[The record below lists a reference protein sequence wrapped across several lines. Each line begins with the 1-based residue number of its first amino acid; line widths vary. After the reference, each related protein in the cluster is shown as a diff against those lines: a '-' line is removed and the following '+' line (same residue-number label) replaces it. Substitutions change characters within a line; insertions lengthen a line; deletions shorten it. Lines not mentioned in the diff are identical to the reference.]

1 MKFIFS
7 FIFIIISCHFAYSQ
21 SIENVNFTVN
31 EDFINV
37 NYDLKHE
44 EADFLFDLELVFIKS
59 NGEVIMPINIKGDIT
74 KVNPGE
80 GKQIFW
86 YYKNEINDYEGGLK
100 AVVKIKNST
109 RISENAN
116 SKLTKPILET
126 TSSKPDESIPLIPTT
141 ENPTQS
147 IKKRGPGNAL
157 LSAILPGFG
166 GFVVNNN
173 EKVTPLI
180 IAGMF
185 WASIYMSNDAYN
197 KSNEFYDKYLKTRS
211 QSEMN
216 INFASATDYKQKH
229 ETFLTAAAG
238 IWLFD
243 VIQTIVKGNKNIK
256 SNNVISKNNI
266 SIIPKVRPGMNS
278 NPLQLSIVKKF

>member
-7 FIFIIISCHFAYSQ
+7 FIFITISCHFAYSQ
-21 SIENVNFTVN
+21 SIENAN
-31 EDFINV
+31 
-37 NYDLKHE
+37 
-44 EADFLFDLELVFIKS
+44 FLFDLELVFIKS
-59 NGEVIMPINIKGDIT
+59 NGEVIVPINVKGDIT
-74 KVNPGE
+74 KVNPGD

-100 AVVKIKNST
+100 AVVKIMNST
-109 RISENAN
+109 RISEIAN
-116 SKLTKPILET
+116 SKLTKPILEP
-126 TSSKPDESIPLIPTT
+126 TSSKLDESIPLIPIT
-141 ENPTQS
+141 ENPTQNL
-147 IKKRGPGNAL
+147 KKRGPGNAL

-216 INFASATDYKQKH
+216 LNFASATDYKQKH

-256 SNNVISKNNI
+256 SNIISKNNI